1 MLPLTLEL
9 AGFKGVRSAYG
20 VDKKTWDFRDI
31 PDGRIALVGPN
42 GSAKSTVLQNLH
54 PFLLM
59 PDKVKSYSPKSFS
72 YYNECYGSDA
82 CKNLTWIHYD
92 GRIFRSLVEIDAD
105 RRKTKAYLYMQNGET
120 WDVFANTKD
129 GNVEVYNQAIEDLL
143 GTPRMFFT
151 YVFRSQR
158 ARRLSGYTKGEME
171 SLLTEL
177 LDIGDLK
184 EKAGEAGYIENALI
198 AKRDA
203 VVAES
208 STLTA
213 VASKENEKKAEK
225 EAAEKK
231 AAELFAEIQ
240 KLEEQVKTEEVALKG
255 VEVKI
260 SIQEE
265 ALKGRQNVESEIAA
279 KENAFNELKSSLQA
293 KKDLYNGKYKTA
305 KLNEQNAH
313 TLINKAPE
321 LKKIAVD
328 RQKIATEIDD
338 TKKIIEKQDAELT
351 SLNENLSAISAIESQ
366 TKEKEKALQK
376 LRLDRKNKI
385 DVLKT
390 EIKNAES
397 KVLLLFEIPCGNSPE
412 AALCKFP
419 QDALKAKESLPAMYE
434 GLKNAETPDPK
445 EAEMS
450 AEIESL
456 KKGITL
462 KGEVDAKIKALR
474 ESKGVLSKK
483 LSVLEDNVRKADEA
497 LKELPLI
504 EDAEKKIEAIT
515 KEVAD
520 ILSEGKTVV
529 KEIEIQIARAET
541 EIKGLKDQLAAVQE
555 DKTLAVQK
563 QAIEGRINSIKK
575 SVDDKRRKESITQV
589 SLGAIAEALKQ
600 IEDAKS
606 NLLRVTSQVETL
618 NTEIREW
625 KIVADRIEG
634 IIPLEIDDAGPAI
647 SAITNDLLLS
657 CYGPRFTVK
666 ISTQDFTADGKNMKD
681 DYDIIVYDAER
692 RESKSLSDCSGGEE
706 IWLEDAIT
714 KATCLFKTSRSGKQ
728 YLTMFSDEKDGALHE
743 GKKLEYMDMK
753 KRVLE
758 LGGFKKEFFISHSE
772 AVQARADYVIKMA
785 DS

>member
-9 AGFKGVRSAYG
+9 TGFKGVRSAYG

-72 YYNECYGSDA
+72 YYNECYGSGA
-82 CKNLTWIHYD
+82 CKDLTWIHYD
-92 GRIFRSLVEIDAD
+92 GRVFRSLVEIDAD

-120 WDVFANTKD
+120 WDVFANAKD

-171 SLLTEL
+171 TLLTEL
-177 LDIGDLK
+177 LDIRDLK
-184 EKAGEAGYIENALI
+184 EKAGEAGYIEDALI

-203 VVAES
+203 IVAES
-208 STLTA
+208 SALTA

-231 AAELFAEIQ
+231 TAELFADMQ
-240 KLEEQVKTEEVALKG
+240 KLEEQIKTEESSLKDI
-255 VEVKI
+255 EVKI
-260 SIQEE
+260 SLQEE
-265 ALKGRQNVESEIAA
+265 ALKGRQKIESEIAA
-279 KENAFNELKSSLQA
+279 KENVLNELKSSLQA
-293 KKDLYNGKYKTA
+293 KKDLYNSKYKTA
-305 KLNEQNAH
+305 KINEQNARA
-313 TLINKAPE
+313 LVNKSPE
-321 LKKIAVD
+321 LKKIVVA
-328 RQKIATEIDD
+328 RQKIATEIDE
-338 TKKIIEKQDAELT
+338 TKKLIEKEDAELT
-351 SLNENLSAISAIESQ
+351 SLNERMSAISSVESLI
-366 TKEKEKALQK
+366 KEKEKVIQK
-376 LRLDRKNKI
+376 IRLDRKSRI
-385 DVLKT
+385 DVLMA

-397 KVLLLFEIPCGNSPE
+397 KVSLLSEVPCGNSPE

-419 QDALKAKESLPAMYE
+419 QDALKAKKILPSMYE
-434 GLKNAETPDPK
+434 GLKNAEAPDPK
-445 EAEMS
+445 ESEMS

-456 KKGITL
+456 KKEIAL

-474 ESKGVLSKK
+474 ESKGVVSKK
-483 LSVLEDNVRKADEA
+483 LSALEDNARKSDEA

-520 ILSEGKTVV
+520 VLSEGKTVV
-529 KEIEIQIARAET
+529 KEIEVQIARAES

-575 SVDDKRRKESITQV
+575 SVDNKRREESATQA
-589 SLGAIAEALKQ
+589 SLGAITEALKQ

-606 NLLRVTSQVETL
+606 NLLRVTSQVEVL
-618 NTEIREW
+618 NAEIREW
-625 KIVADRIEG
+625 KIVSDRIEG
-634 IIPLEIDDAGPAI
+634 IIPLEIDDAGPSIGAI
-647 SAITNDLLLS
+647 ANDLLLS

-666 ISTQDFTADGKNMKD
+666 ISTQEFTADGKNMKD

-692 RESKSLSDCSGGEE
+692 GESKSLSDCSGGEE

-728 YLTMFSDEKDGALHE
+728 YLALFSDEKDGSLHE

-753 KRVLE
+753 RRVLE
-758 LGGFKKEFFISHSE
+758 VGRFKKEFFISHSE
-772 AVQARADYVIKMA
+772 AVQARADYVVKMG
-785 DS
+785 